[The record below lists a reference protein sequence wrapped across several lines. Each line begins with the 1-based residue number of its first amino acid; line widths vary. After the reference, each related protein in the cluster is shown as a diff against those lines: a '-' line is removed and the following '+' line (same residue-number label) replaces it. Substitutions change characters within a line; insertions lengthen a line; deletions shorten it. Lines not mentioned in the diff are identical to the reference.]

1 MMDTP
6 KIFDSEL
13 KFCEI
18 LWTHEPVKSSEL
30 VRLCADELGW
40 KKSTTYTVIKRLTER
55 GVVHTEN
62 AVVTALVNREDV
74 QSAESRAFVERV
86 RTPCWMALSR
96 LLMAVSASR
105 SCCSYSGTFTLSLSC
120 KSMSMDTMASIALSS
135 MTIFMVSPTTKSS
148 IHSFLTGFL
157 WHSVRFFLT
166 DTHL

>member
-18 LWTHEPVKSSEL
+18 LGTQEPVKSSEL

-74 QSAESRAFVERV
+74 QSAESRAFVERNF
-86 RTPCWMALSR
+86 
-96 LLMAVSASR
+96 
-105 SCCSYSGTFTLSLSC
+105 SGSL
-120 KSMSMDTMASIALSS
+120 
-135 MTIFMVSPTTKSS
+135 P
-148 IHSFLTGFL
+148 GFL
-157 WHSVRFFLT
+157 NAFVGGKGLT
-166 DTHL
+166 AAEADELRRMIDKFEEESHG